1 VRKTNRERLFASTL
15 LAGVASLG
23 VPLGIGAA
31 GVMVSA
37 TDALAQDYTTGAL
50 RGRVLDENGE
60 PVAGAQVTIR
70 SQAQGFVRNTTTNDQ
85 GEFTLQVLPTGE
97 YTASITA
104 AGYSPTESRDLRVEA
119 GSANVYAFDLV
130 SGGGDEIVVTAARA
144 QLSFNETTTGIQ
156 LNVQELAERVPVGQN
171 VLSLALL
178 APTAVQGGA
187 GSLNA
192 AFASQPTFGGS
203 SVAENAFFVNGL
215 NITNFDNYFGASLV
229 PFEFYDSVE
238 VKTGGYPAEFGRATG
253 GVVNATTRSGSNDW
267 SVRLSGNY
275 DNPEWSEQAPRT
287 VADANEFDS
296 NERTTY
302 TGELSGPIIRDRLF
316 FYVMAQGR
324 DISNEFATI
333 AGTFNV
339 DETDSPFYAAKVDAN
354 ITDDHRLE
362 ATWFDTTRE
371 TIRTTYGFTP
381 ALDNGG
387 TIGAFRSNTV
397 FNDGGASY
405 VGRYTGSFT
414 DWFTLSAGY
423 GVNED
428 SEDTLPGL
436 DEPVISDARQGN
448 AVVSAN
454 ATGNNDVVARERVFY
469 RVDADFFFDLMGEHH
484 VRVGWDRED
493 LTLGHVTSRAGA
505 GTLGSPLGW
514 SGVYNEGSGTDPY
527 GQADDEMYIAI
538 THFESGGAF
547 EQQNQAYYIQD
558 SWDILDN
565 LTINLGLRMDQF
577 NVETAAGVPF
587 VEFDEEI
594 GPRIGFSW
602 DPANDGAN
610 RVYGSYGRYFLP
622 IAANTAYRMGASELF
637 FTEFYE
643 IGNQG
648 TPANPVDDYVAGTGL
663 PVTFGAQITGFASA
677 SACPAGGISAAA
689 VNGCEVTGDGTP
701 AVPTAL
707 ISQTLESTYE
717 DEFLL
722 GWEHRFDNDWT
733 IGLSGMWRT
742 LGRVSEDSALD
753 AAILNYCATTDADA
767 VTAGVQPIANCDDV
781 WTGFHQYVII
791 NPGADATIVLDDSGG
806 LTDGD
811 LVAPGLQ
818 SIDGRVIEL
827 SAADMG
833 YPSAQRDYYS
843 ATLDFERPWDG
854 QWMLQ
859 GSYTLSLSEGNF
871 EGQAKSDVGQD
882 DVGITQDFDQ
892 PGLVD
897 GSYGLLPNHRAHQ
910 FKLFGAYAIT
920 ENLTIGSNV
929 VVQSGRNFGCL
940 GRHPTDVFAAQYGA
954 SSFFCRTDALET
966 AGGGV
971 PAVANGTDVET
982 DRGSQLQ
989 ADWLTQVDL
998 SLRYA
1003 LPEAVPGDLT
1013 LRLDVFNVFN
1023 ESTATAFEER
1033 GENTNG
1039 SRRLLNATAFGANRT
1054 AYGYASAFQA
1064 PRFVRVGFAWEF

>member
-1 VRKTNRERLFASTL
+1 MRKTNRERLFASTL

-23 VPLGIGAA
+23 VPLAIGAA
-31 GVMVSA
+31 GVMATA

-50 RGRVLDENGE
+50 RGRVADENGE

-70 SQAQGFVRNTTTNDQ
+70 SQAQGFVRNTTTNSQ
-85 GEFTLQVLPTGE
+85 GEFTLQVLPTGQ

-104 AGYSPTESRDLRVEA
+104 PGYSPTESRDLRVEA
-119 GSANVYAFDLV
+119 GGANVYAFDLV

-192 AFASQPTFGGS
+192 GFASQPTFGGS

-253 GVVNATTRSGSNDW
+253 GVVNATTRSGSNDFTF
-267 SVRLSGNY
+267 RLSGNY
-275 DNPEWSEQAPRT
+275 DSPDWHETAPRT
-287 VADANEFDS
+287 TIDANEFDR
-296 NERTTY
+296 NERLTY
-302 TGELSGPIIRDRLF
+302 TGEIGGPIIRDHLF

-324 DISNEFATI
+324 DITNEFATI

-339 DETDSPFYAAKVDAN
+339 DETDSPFYAAKVDFN
-354 ITDDHRLE
+354 ITDNHRIE
-362 ATWFDTTRE
+362 GTWFDTTRE
-371 TIRTTYGFTP
+371 TIRSTYSFTP
-381 ALDNGG
+381 AVGSGG
-387 TIGAFRSNTV
+387 TVGGFLSNTV
-397 FNDGGASY
+397 FNDGGQSW
-405 VGRYTGSFT
+405 VTRYTGSFT
-414 DWFTLSAGY
+414 DWFTLSAAY

-428 SEDTLPGL
+428 NEDTVPGL
-436 DEPVISDARQGN
+436 NEPVITDVR
-448 AVVSAN
+448 N
-454 ATGNNDVVARERVFY
+454 ATTVSDNTTGNQDVTGRERIFY

-484 VRVGWDRED
+484 MRVGWDRED
-493 LTLGHVTSRAGA
+493 LTLSHITSRAGA
-505 GTLGSPLGW
+505 GTLGSPTGW
-514 SGVYNEGSGTDPY
+514 SGVYNEGGAGDPY
-527 GQADDEMYIAI
+527 GQADDQMYLAI
-538 THFESGGAF
+538 THFESGGEF

-565 LTINLGLRMDQF
+565 LTINLGVRMDQF
-577 NVETAAGVPF
+577 NVETAAGIPF
-587 VEFDEEI
+587 IEFDEEI
-594 GPRIGFSW
+594 GPRLGFSW

-637 FTEFYE
+637 FTEFFQVS
-643 IGNQG
+643 NQG
-648 TPANPVDDYVAGTGL
+648 TPANPTDDYDGQGL
-663 PVTFGAQITGFASA
+663 PVGGLGAQILFAGA
-677 SACPAGGISAAA
+677 SNCPAGGIGPAGAA
-689 VNGCEVTGDGTP
+689 GCEVTGDGSVRNP
-701 AVPTAL
+701 ASL

-717 DEFLL
+717 DEYQL

-733 IGLSGMWRT
+733 IGLSGMWRS
-742 LGRVSEDSALD
+742 LGRVSEDAALD
-753 AAILNYCATTDADA
+753 AAILEWCADN
-767 VTAGVQPIANCDDV
+767 GVPNCEDV
-781 WTGFHQYVII
+781 WTGFHQYVVI
-791 NPGADATIVLDDSGG
+791 NPGADAIITLDDAAN
-806 LTDGD
+806 LTGEN
-811 LVAPGLQ
+811 GT
-818 SIDGRVIEL
+818 VIAL
-827 SAADMG
+827 SAEDMG
-833 YPSAQRDYYS
+833 YPSAQRDYY
-843 ATLDFERPWDG
+843 AVTLDFERPWDG

-897 GSYGLLPNHRAHQ
+897 NSYGLLPNHRAHQ
-910 FKLFGAYAIT
+910 FKVFGAYALT

-940 GRHPTDVFAAQYGA
+940 GRHPTDGFAALYGA
-954 SSFFCRTDALET
+954 SSWFCRPEVFGQP
-966 AGGGV
+966 AG
-971 PAVANGTDVET
+971 PKLST
-982 DRGSQLQ
+982 DRGSVSQ
-989 ADWLTQVDL
+989 ADWLTTVDL

-1023 ESTATAFEER
+1023 ADTAVAIEER
-1033 GENTNG
+1033 GEAANG
-1039 SRRLLNATAFGANRT
+1039 SVRVLNAANGGGP
-1054 AYGYASAFQA
+1054 AYGFPTAFQA
-1064 PRFVRVGFAWEF
+1064 PRLVRVGFAWEF

>member
-1 VRKTNRERLFASTL
+1 
-15 LAGVASLG
+15 
-23 VPLGIGAA
+23 
-31 GVMVSA
+31 MVSA

-50 RGRVLDENGE
+50 RGNVVDENGE
-60 PVAGAQVTIR
+60 PVTGAQVTVR
-70 SQAQGFVRNTTTNDQ
+70 SQAQGFVRNTTTNSQ
-85 GEFTLQVLPTGE
+85 GEFTLQVLPTGS
-97 YTASITA
+97 YTVSISA
-104 AGYSPTESRDLRVEA
+104 AGYAPTESRDLRVEA
-119 GSANVYAFDLV
+119 GGANVYAFDLA

-187 GSLNA
+187 GSLNS
-192 AFASQPTFGGS
+192 AFANQPTFGGS

-267 SVRLSGNY
+267 TVRISGNY

-287 VADANEFDS
+287 TADANEFDR
-296 NERTTY
+296 NERTNY

-339 DETDSPFYAAKVDAN
+339 DETDSPFYAAKIDAN

-371 TIRTTYGFTP
+371 TLRTTYGFTP

-387 TIGAFRSNTV
+387 TIGAFRSNTI

-428 SEDTLPGL
+428 NEDTLPGL
-436 DEPVISDARQGN
+436 DDPVITDTRQGG
-448 AVVSAN
+448 ALVSSN
-454 ATGNNDVVARERVFY
+454 ATGNNDVTSRERVFY
-469 RVDADFFFDLMGEHH
+469 RVDADFFFDVMGEHH
-484 VRVGWDRED
+484 LRIGWDRED
-493 LTLGHVTSRAGA
+493 LTLSHVTERAGA
-505 GTLGSPLGW
+505 GTLGSVVGW
-514 SGVYNEGSGTDPY
+514 SGVYNEGSATDPY
-527 GQADDEMYIAI
+527 GQPDDQMYIAV
-538 THFESGGAF
+538 THFQTGGAF

-565 LTINLGLRMDQF
+565 LTINLGVRMDQF
-577 NVETAAGVPF
+577 NVETAAGIPF

-622 IAANTAYRMGASELF
+622 IAANTAYRMGAAELF
-637 FTEFYE
+637 FTEFYQ

-648 TPANPVDDYVAGTGL
+648 TPANPVDDYAAGSGL
-663 PVTFGAQITGFASA
+663 PVTFGAQITGFATS
-677 SACPAGGISAAA
+677 SNCPAGGIGAAG
-689 VNGCEVTGDGTP
+689 VDGCEVTGDGSVRNP
-701 AVPTAL
+701 SSL

-717 DEFLL
+717 DEYLL

-753 AAILNYCATTDADA
+753 AAILQWCTDNA
-767 VTAGVQPIANCDDV
+767 VPNCSSV

-791 NPGADATIVLDDSGG
+791 NPGADATITLDDPLN
-806 LTDGD
+806 LTGENGT
-811 LVAPGLQ
+811 V
-818 SIDGRVIEL
+818 VEL

-929 VVQSGRNFGCL
+929 VVQSGRHFGCL
-940 GRHPTDVFAAQYGA
+940 GRHPTDGFAALYGA

-971 PAVANGTDVET
+971 PGAVNATDQET

-1003 LPEAVPGDLT
+1003 LPEAVPGELT

-1023 ESTATAFEER
+1023 EDTAVALEER
-1033 GENTNG
+1033 GENGSG
-1039 SRRLLNATAFGANRT
+1039 SRRLLNTTAFGAGRT
-1054 AYGYASAFQA
+1054 AYGYPTAFQA